1 MKPEQ
6 LNWIDKKWT
15 EHLKCSVTDI
25 SKFKKQLEEN
35 FWLGL
40 WQENTTNLKYA
51 EIQKQKLKKTG
62 EKIWIWKH

>member
-6 LNWIDKKWT
+6 LNWTDKKWT

-40 WQENTTNLKYA
+40 WQENPTNLKYA
-51 EIQKQKLKKTG
+51 EIQKQK
-62 EKIWIWKH
+62 